1 MFFCRNCNFEENTRT
16 TGFLR
21 GLGAVRLGVGT
32 HVHLVFFTFRIK
44 KETWEKNEKNVF
56 LRNAT
61 DIEMALMIFGRSG
74 PSLSRPSKRQ
84 TPPGFWKKS
93 ILWMTLTL
101 DRIDKTVTF
110 LDNFLLSLRN
120 VAFEGSRFSWDLKM
134 GEIKWKKCVL
144 LSSWKKKLKTGR
156 PFRKTTF
163 FGEKNV
169 WNSCFSYTEGAA
181 HVAIL
186 EQNREIGRHMAAT
199 VRLA

>member
-1 MFFCRNCNFEENTRT
+1 
-16 TGFLR
+16 
-21 GLGAVRLGVGT
+21 
-32 HVHLVFFTFRIK
+32 
-44 KETWEKNEKNVF
+44 
-56 LRNAT
+56 
-61 DIEMALMIFGRSG
+61 
-74 PSLSRPSKRQ
+74 
-84 TPPGFWKKS
+84 
-93 ILWMTLTL
+93 MTLTL

-134 GEIKWKKCVL
+134 GEIKWKKG
-144 LSSWKKKLKTGR
+144 KKLPRGHAAKLATQT
-156 PFRKTTF
+156 FRKTTF